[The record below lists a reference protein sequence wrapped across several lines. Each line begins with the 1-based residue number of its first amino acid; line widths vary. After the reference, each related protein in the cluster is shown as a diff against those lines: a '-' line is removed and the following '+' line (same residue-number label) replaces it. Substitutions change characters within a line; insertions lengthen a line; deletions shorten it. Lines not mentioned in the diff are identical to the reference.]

1 MQSNQNSNDVSS
13 LYIPSFQIN
22 EEQKLNILINDNTKH
37 CVHSNNNTDKIQ
49 CALEYNYY
57 LIKIL
62 TENQG
67 QLTQE
72 CYADL
77 MEKLENNLIYLA
89 KNCDSFR
96 KRFKLKTEI
105 INKESNNNNNDI
117 KPIIRNENKEIIKPP
132 LEDSISNNLRRS
144 KRKEKEKEKE
154 IKEQYNIPE
163 STNDKNY
170 VNSYTGITITIRKSD
185 MSILN

>member
-13 LYIPSFQIN
+13 LYTPSFQIN

-105 INKESNNNNNDI
+105 INKENTNNNNDI
-117 KPIIRNENKEIIKPP
+117 KPIRNENKEIIKPP

-154 IKEQYNIPE
+154 IKDQYNIPE
-163 STNDKNY
+163 NSNDKNY

>member
-1 MQSNQNSNDVSS
+1 
-13 LYIPSFQIN
+13 
-22 EEQKLNILINDNTKH
+22 
-37 CVHSNNNTDKIQ
+37 
-49 CALEYNYY
+49 
-57 LIKIL
+57 
-62 TENQG
+62 
-67 QLTQE
+67 
-72 CYADL
+72 

-105 INKESNNNNNDI
+105 INKESNNNNNEI

-154 IKEQYNIPE
+154 IKDQYNIPE
-163 STNDKNY
+163 NSNDKNY

>member
-13 LYIPSFQIN
+13 LYTPSFQIN

-105 INKESNNNNNDI
+105 INKENTNNNNDI
-117 KPIIRNENKEIIKPP
+117 KPIRNENKEIIKPP

-154 IKEQYNIPE
+154 IKDQYNISE
-163 STNDKNY
+163 NSNDKNY

>member
-1 MQSNQNSNDVSS
+1 MQSTQIQINSNDVSS
-13 LYIPSFQIN
+13 LYTPSFQIN
-22 EEQKLNILINDNTKH
+22 EEQKLNILINENTKH

-72 CYADL
+72 CYTDL

-105 INKESNNNNNDI
+105 TNKENTPNNEI
-117 KPIIRNENKEIIKPP
+117 KPIRNENKEVIKPP

-144 KRKEKEKEKE
+144 KRKEKEKDSKDLY
-154 IKEQYNIPE
+154 IITE
-163 STNDKNY
+163 SSNDKNF
-170 VNSYTGITITIRKSD
+170 VNSYTGITITINKSD
-185 MSILN
+185 MSILS

>member
-1 MQSNQNSNDVSS
+1 MQSNQNTNDVSS
-13 LYIPSFQIN
+13 LYTPSFQIN

-105 INKESNNNNNDI
+105 INKDSTNNNNDI
-117 KPIIRNENKEIIKPP
+117 KPIKNENKELIKPP

-144 KRKEKEKEKE
+144 KRKEKE
-154 IKEQYNIPE
+154 IKDQYNVTE
-163 STNDKNY
+163 SSNDKNY

>member
-105 INKESNNNNNDI
+105 INKENTNNNNDI
-117 KPIIRNENKEIIKPP
+117 KPIRNENKEIIKPP

-163 STNDKNY
+163 SSNDKNY

>member
-1 MQSNQNSNDVSS
+1 MQSNLNSNDVSS
-13 LYIPSFQIN
+13 LYTPSFQIN
-22 EEQKLNILINDNTKH
+22 EEQKLNILINDNTRH

-96 KRFKLKTEI
+96 KRFKLKTEVI
-105 INKESNNNNNDI
+105 SKESVNAADI
-117 KPIIRNENKEIIKPP
+117 KPTRNENKDTTKPP
-132 LEDSISNNLRRS
+132 VEDSISNNLRRS
-144 KRKEKEKEKE
+144 KRKEKEKDP
-154 IKEQYNIPE
+154 KEQYITPE
-163 STNDKNY
+163 SANDKNY
-170 VNSYTGITITIRKSD
+170 ASSYTGITITIKKSD